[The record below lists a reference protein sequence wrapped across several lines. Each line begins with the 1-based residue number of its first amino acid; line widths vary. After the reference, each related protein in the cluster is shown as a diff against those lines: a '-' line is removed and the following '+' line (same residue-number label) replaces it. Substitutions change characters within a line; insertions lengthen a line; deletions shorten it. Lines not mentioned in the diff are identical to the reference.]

1 MNKCEMEV
9 EMKRNNDTQKK
20 LGEALDISVSGVN
33 ARINGKTDWKG
44 SEIATVIDRYH
55 LTPERTAEIFFS

>member
-20 LGEALDISVSGVN
+20 LGEALEISVSGVN

-44 SEIATVIDRYH
+44 SEIAIVIDRYH

>member
-20 LGEALDISVSGVN
+20 LGEALKISVSGVN

-44 SEIATVIDRYH
+44 REIATVIDRYH
-55 LTPERTAEIFFS
+55 LTPERTAEIFFN

>member
-20 LGEALDISVSGVN
+20 LGEVLNISVSGVN

-44 SEIATVIDRYH
+44 SEIATVINRYNLSPDR
-55 LTPERTAEIFFS
+55 AVEIFFG